1 MSLST
6 LGGMAIM
13 GGLSALSSAGTNIA
27 NYALNKA
34 NNEMNYRI
42 FNEGNEFNMAEA
54 QKARDF
60 SLSERLAAQDFSAA
74 EAQKARDYNT
84 LMANSQYQRAVSDLK
99 AAGLNPILAYSNG
112 GNPVGSSS
120 MSPTSSSGP
129 SPYASSLSSRM
140 SAPIFSDIFNSALS
154 AVVVG
159 SALSGSGISRYQAS
173 KASKLLD
180 SLKAL
185 NNSWS

>member
-1 MSLST
+1 MALST
-6 LGGMAIM
+6 LGGMALM

-27 NYALNKA
+27 NYASTKA
-34 NNEMNYRI
+34 TNDMNYRI
-42 FNEGNEFNMAEA
+42 FQEGNDFNMAEA

-84 LMANSQYQRAVSDLK
+84 LMANSQYQRAVEDLK

-120 MSPTSSSGP
+120 MSASSSAGP
-129 SPYASSLSSRM
+129 SPYASSLSTRM
-140 SAPIFSDIFNSALS
+140 AAPIFSDIFNSALS

-159 SALSGSGISRYQAS
+159 SALSGAGISRYRASNAS
-173 KASKLLD
+173 KILN
-180 SLKAL
+180 SLRGVKVGL
-185 NNSWS
+185 S

>member
-1 MSLST
+1 MSAAGS
-6 LGGMAIM
+6 MALF
-13 GGLSALSSAGTNIA
+13 GGLSALSSAGTNLA
-27 NYALNKA
+27 NYFANKDT
-34 NNEMNYRI
+34 NEMNYRI

-54 QKARDF
+54 QKARVF

-84 LMANSQYQRAVSDLK
+84 LMANSQYQRAVADLK

-120 MSPTSSSGP
+120 MSASSSAGS
-129 SPYASSLSSRM
+129 SPYASSLSTRM
-140 SAPIFSDIFNSALS
+140 AAPFFTDIFNSALS

-159 SALSGSGISRYQAS
+159 SALSGAGISRYKAS
-173 KASKLLD
+173 KASKILD
-180 SLKAL
+180 SLKGIKSD
-185 NNSWS
+185 SWS